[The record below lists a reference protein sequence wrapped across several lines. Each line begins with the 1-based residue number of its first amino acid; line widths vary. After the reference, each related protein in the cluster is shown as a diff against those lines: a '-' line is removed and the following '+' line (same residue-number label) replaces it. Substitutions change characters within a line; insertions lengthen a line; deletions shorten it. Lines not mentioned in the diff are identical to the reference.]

1 MPKISIIIP
10 VYNSSKYI
18 SKCIESILNQTEA
31 DFEVLLIDDGSLD
44 GSGNICDRYA
54 VIDSRIR
61 VFHKQNGG
69 VSSARNLGLDNALGE
84 MIFFIDSDDTV
95 DKDYLEKLMI
105 KSDEDYV
112 ISGVKILENDFLKPV
127 MTNNE
132 IFSDFNRFWMESR
145 QWWPF
150 MCCLSKKIIDE
161 KHLRYNPDLKMGE
174 DGLFNLLYLSYCKKV
189 RRIQYNGYN
198 YTDNSDSASH
208 KLYLDRLEQ
217 QVKLMKEL
225 EKYFSKNDLQRMK
238 WDLWNEVINHYEVK
252 GVNSDDE
259 NIVSVTKKKL
269 KDTYCSEVFRESL
282 AYIRNEGSLDEKIR
296 SYFMGIYKC
305 KLYSPLI
312 KIIQLMYRLK
322 FKFLKASR

>member
-132 IFSDFNRFWMESR
+132 NFSDFNRFWMESR

-150 MCCLSKKIIDE
+150 MCCLSK
-161 KHLRYNPDLKMGE
+161 N
-174 DGLFNLLYLSYCKKV
+174 N
-189 RRIQYNGYN
+189 
-198 YTDNSDSASH
+198 
-208 KLYLDRLEQ
+208 
-217 QVKLMKEL
+217 
-225 EKYFSKNDLQRMK
+225 
-238 WDLWNEVINHYEVK
+238 
-252 GVNSDDE
+252 
-259 NIVSVTKKKL
+259 
-269 KDTYCSEVFRESL
+269 
-282 AYIRNEGSLDEKIR
+282 
-296 SYFMGIYKC
+296 
-305 KLYSPLI
+305 
-312 KIIQLMYRLK
+312 
-322 FKFLKASR
+322 